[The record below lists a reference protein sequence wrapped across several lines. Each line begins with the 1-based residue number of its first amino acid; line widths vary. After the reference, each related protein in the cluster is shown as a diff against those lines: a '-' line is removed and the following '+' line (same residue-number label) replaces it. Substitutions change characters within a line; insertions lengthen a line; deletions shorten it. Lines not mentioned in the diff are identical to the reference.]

1 MKVAWY
7 LVNEGADV
15 FTVNKS
21 QQNLLCVLFFNPNP
35 DITLLKYLVSK
46 GVSISQQD
54 TFGEPALHKA
64 IAWQRQVPWK
74 DYSFPK
80 HQEFVQYLLENGADP
95 LQETKYG
102 KTALSLVCSLDS

>member
-1 MKVAWY
+1 LLCKVRFLNNSYQTHESQTAGQMKVAWY

-64 IAWQRQVPWK
+64 SRIRSV
-74 DYSFPK
+74 
-80 HQEFVQYLLENGADP
+80 FVGEW
-95 LQETKYG
+95 
-102 KTALSLVCSLDS
+102 C